1 MGQDLGTGPL
11 EKVTLLRAGDRSDDI
26 YDEWADT
33 YDANLLGDFGYTGH
47 TIAADALLE
56 RITDTH
62 ASIVDYGCGTG
73 LVGERLHAA
82 GYPAI
87 DGVDYSPGML
97 DICREKGSYR
107 AMIKADLTR
116 PLDIPDATYDAMICA
131 GVMGAGHL
139 VPEHFAELFRT
150 VKPGGPIIL
159 FGNGTPYVDEDYAER
174 FAALDWTIERTT
186 MLNYMA
192 TLKRPGALVIGRR

>member
-1 MGQDLGTGPL
+1 MGQDPGTGPL

-47 TIAADALLE
+47 TIAAEALLE

-87 DGVDYSPGML
+87 DGVDYSPSML

-159 FGNGTPYVDEDYAER
+159 FGNGTPYVDEGYAER